1 MRASIAGLLLSQGPA
16 ILALAMLLPE
26 SSTPPAPRE
35 PLEYFSEMMP
45 VFTHARCINCHGA
58 VNPTTGAAHGGG
70 VITTESCTS
79 GCHDQADNDNRT
91 GLDDWNL
98 P

>member
-1 MRASIAGLLLSQGPA
+1 
-16 ILALAMLLPE
+16 
-26 SSTPPAPRE
+26 
-35 PLEYFSEMMP
+35 MMP
-45 VFTHARCINCHGA
+45 VFTHPRCINCHGA
-58 VNPTTGAAHGGG
+58 VNPTTGAGHGGG

-98 P
+98 PVPEHWFVGKDARALCAQMPIWSRGLVLRNSWITFKTTF